1 MMLTQVIRVVA
12 ISFFTKLR
20 TKEEVCMKQQND
32 ADTSDSGCR
41 NKLLY

>member
-1 MMLTQVIRVVA
+1 MMLTQVILVVA
-12 ISFFTKLR
+12 ISFFTKPR